1 VAVIN
6 SHTSAVVCLSAGF
19 GSVWSG
25 GQDGKVINFTQVHT
39 VRYCVTPHASS
50 VNHIA
55 CVGPN
60 PNPNWRYCVTP
71 HASSVNHIVAL
82 GDHVW
87 TASSDK
93 SIKILEVEHQP

>member
-1 VAVIN
+1 MAVIN

-50 VNHIA
+50 VNHI
-55 CVGPN
+55 
-60 PNPNWRYCVTP
+60 
-71 HASSVNHIVAL
+71 VAL